1 MMEPTVASPLNSIN
15 LHYALLNPEQRR
27 AVDHVDGPM
36 LVLAGAG
43 TGKTQIIALRIA
55 KLLATQDVE
64 PRNILC
70 LTFTE
75 SGVNA
80 MRTRLVAMLG
90 PVGYQVRVYTFHGF
104 CNEVITDH
112 PEVFLE
118 QSALE
123 PITDLDRIIVVQDII
138 QELPADSALKPFGA
152 PDFYI
157 PDILRAIQTLKRE
170 NVSPD
175 QLLKLVD
182 DTTPDQKNQKQLAKQ
197 RALVGVYQAYQAKLR
212 QLQQYDYEDMILYVI
227 QAFIDHPNILA
238 DYQEHYLY
246 MLVDEFQDTNGAQ
259 NEVIRLLG
267 ANIAPNIFVVGDDRQ
282 SIYRFQG
289 AALENILSFQQR
301 YGQSAEIISLQQN
314 YRSQQTILDA
324 ATALIRNN
332 QYSLERHIPSLQTGL
347 IAARALDPH
356 PIEIAELDSP
366 AAELYWLSQRISRL
380 IDTGCNPSDIA
391 VICRTN
397 ADADVAFDHLNRSG
411 IPVHL
416 ASGSNVLADPLVQ
429 QFVRLLS
436 YVGLAGSDEELF
448 SISQSDW
455 LQLPLADIAVLTH
468 QASST
473 HTFLW
478 KAWQNSDQPAIRQF
492 AENIL
497 RWRRVIHTQLCSDW
511 FSMVVKE
518 SGWLEHVMNTQP
530 SIAHLN
536 RLSTLFHAVLQ
547 LTRSNHRIT
556 IKEVLEYLRL
566 LQKHDL
572 ALEEEPLATQRQ
584 AVHVYTGHRAKG
596 LEFQHVFMIKC
607 LDKHW
612 GNTIDRSKLKLPD
625 GILQFESDDV
635 RNAKNEDERRLWYVA
650 MTRAKEKLYIS
661 FAKQSDSGRTTQPS
675 QFISELPSATM
686 TPALDA
692 ATVTQQP
699 IERLVQTLS
708 PAPQNMDTAVV
719 QDYVRGLLANYRMSA
734 THLNDYLHCPR
745 LFFYQ
750 DILRVPHETN
760 KQVAFGIAVHNAL
773 QFASREQID
782 HRHLPEVKDFMQVFE
797 KELTKQPLSSKDYQH
812 DLAFGQSIL
821 PRYYADHQDILA
833 KNLFPEKNFSSD
845 QIMVDDVPL
854 VGKIDSITVL
864 DEDTKQVHVIDYKT
878 SNPDSKAADLAKG
891 GVYHRQLLFYK
902 LLCDHAKAF
911 GYTAVSGEINF
922 VRPSAKTDQFV
933 HRQYEFTA
941 EDVARTRQEIKT
953 VYQHIQNLDFL
964 QPATEELCGDCD
976 WCRLLDVVQ

>member
-1 MMEPTVASPLNSIN
+1 MGSEFDV
-15 LHYALLNPEQRR
+15 HYALLNPEQRR

-43 TGKTQIIALRIA
+43 TGKTQMIALRIA
-55 KLLATQDVE
+55 KLLATQDLE

-80 MRTRLVAMLG
+80 MRARLVTMLG
-90 PVGYQVRVYTFHGF
+90 AVGYQVRVYTFHGF

-138 QELPADSALKPFGA
+138 QELSADNPLKPFGA

-182 DTTPDQKNQKQLAKQ
+182 DTMPDKKNQKQLAKQ
-197 RALVGVYQAYQAKLR
+197 RALVGVYQAYQTKLR

-227 QAFIDHPNILA
+227 QAFTDHPDILA
-238 DYQEHYLY
+238 DYQEQYLY
-246 MLVDEFQDTNGAQ
+246 VLVDEFQDTNGAQ

-267 ANIAPNIFVVGDDRQ
+267 SNQTDPNIFVVGDDRQ

-314 YRSQQTILDA
+314 YRSQQMILDA

-332 QYSLERHIPSLQTGL
+332 QSSLERHIPTLQTGL
-347 IAARALDPH
+347 IAARALDPY
-356 PIEIAELDSP
+356 PIEIAALDSP
-366 AAELYWLSQRISRL
+366 AVELYWLSQRITAL
-380 IDTGCNPSDIA
+380 IAEGCNSADIA

-416 ASGSNVLADPLVQ
+416 AAGSNVLADPFVQ

-436 YVGLAGSDEELF
+436 YVGLGGNDEELF

-455 LQLPLADIAVLTH
+455 LQFPLAEVAVLTH

-478 KAWQNSDQPAIRQF
+478 QVWQNSEQPAIHQF

-511 FSMVVKE
+511 FSMIVQE
-518 SGWLEHVMNTQP
+518 SGWLAHVMKTQH
-530 SIAHLN
+530 SVAHLN

-596 LEFQHVFMIKC
+596 LEFQHVFIIKC
-607 LDKHW
+607 VDKHW
-612 GNTIDRSKLKLPD
+612 GNTIDRAKLKLPA
-625 GILQFESDDV
+625 GILQFESADV
-635 RNAKNEDERRLWYVA
+635 STAANEDERRLLYVA
-650 MTRAKEKLYIS
+650 MTRAKEKLYMS
-661 FAKQSDSGRTTQPS
+661 FATQSDSGRATQPS
-675 QFISELPSATM
+675 QFISELPSATV

-692 ATVTQQP
+692 ATVIQQP
-699 IERLVQTLS
+699 GERLVQTLS
-708 PAPQNMDTAVV
+708 PAPERLDTAVV

-773 QFASREQID
+773 QAASRQQID
-782 HRHLPEVKDFMQVFE
+782 HGHLPAVTDFMQVFE
-797 KELTKQPLSSKDYQH
+797 KELTKQPLSTKDYQH

-821 PRYYADHQDILA
+821 PRYYADHQDILRA
-833 KNLFPEKNFSSD
+833 NLFPEKNFSSD
-845 QIMVDDVPL
+845 QIMVDEVPL

-864 DEDTKQVHVIDYKT
+864 DEATKQVHVIDYKT
-878 SNPDSKAADLAKG
+878 SNPDSKSADLAKG

-902 LLCDHAKAF
+902 LLCDNAKAF

-922 VRPSAKTDQFV
+922 VRPSAKTNQFV
-933 HRQYEFTA
+933 HRQYEFTD
-941 EDVARTRQEIKT
+941 EDVARTRQEIKV

-964 QPATEELCGDCD
+964 HPAAEALCGECN
-976 WCRLLDVVQ
+976 WCQLLDGSTIA